1 MSGKTGKDNLGD
13 RSDDGVG
20 IASDDESLSDAH
32 PHRME
37 AGVVLRIVKAIR
49 AHEGEKFGWADVE
62 RISGLIVRGGFTRQA
77 LMAHDEVYQAYTEKK
92 NELGRPRPP
101 APTVE
106 QSLRAEIAGLRSALQ
121 KLRQQIVRYQLNA
134 ELHGLDAESLDAL
147 LLSTDEVRKAERERL
162 ERKRQK
168 RIDAQRK
175 RAAARRQDGRDKVK
189 AG

>member
-1 MSGKTGKDNLGD
+1 MSGKITKDNLGERTEGD
-13 RSDDGVG
+13 IGTLG
-20 IASDDESLSDAH
+20 DDESLRDAH

-37 AGVVLRIVKAIR
+37 AGIVLRIVKAIR

-62 RISGLIVRGGFTRQA
+62 RISGMIVRGGFTRQA
-77 LMAHDEVYQAYTEKK
+77 LMAHDEIYQAYTEKK
-92 NELGRPRPP
+92 NEIGGPRPP
-101 APTVE
+101 GPTVE

-134 ELHGLDAESLDAL
+134 QLNGLDAESLDAL

-175 RAAARRQDGRDKVK
+175 RAAARRQDSRGKFKV
-189 AG
+189 G